1 MATIREEDESSTGT
15 STQDDEV
22 GVIQEQAQCGVAPL
36 VEGIDAGALDNG
48 FHKLLRGEL
57 ACLRFVRIR

>member
-22 GVIQEQAQCGVAPL
+22 GVIQEQAQRGIAPL
-36 VEGIDAGALDNG
+36 VDGIDAGALDDG
-48 FHKLLRGEL
+48 FNKLLRGEL
-57 ACLRFVRIR
+57 ACLRCVRIR